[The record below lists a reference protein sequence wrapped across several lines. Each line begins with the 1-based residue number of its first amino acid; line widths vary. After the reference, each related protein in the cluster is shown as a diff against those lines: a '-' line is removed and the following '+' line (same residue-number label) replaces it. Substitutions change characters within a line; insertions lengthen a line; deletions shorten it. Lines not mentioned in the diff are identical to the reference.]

1 MKHQLESTKCGR
13 QNIVAVERTTELA
26 RYLAVVNN
34 FKPLSIDEEVEL
46 ASLIKKGD
54 KAAKDKLVNA
64 NLGFV
69 VSVAKQYDYCKGTLT
84 LLDLINEGNIG
95 LIEAAETF
103 DATYGFKFI
112 SYAVNYIK
120 AHILDALTHNSRLVA
135 DYHKGAP
142 NSHSS
147 LDAPM
152 ADDND
157 TTLGDIICTSTDAE
171 SFVGESLTTDI
182 LRALNSVLKAKEVT
196 IICVMYG
203 IGTPSLSKWQIAEK
217 LGVTDERV
225 RQMAQMAI
233 GKLRNNEQAMTLL
246 SKYL

>member
-1 MKHQLESTKCGR
+1 
-13 QNIVAVERTTELA
+13 
-26 RYLAVVNN
+26 
-34 FKPLSIDEEVEL
+34 
-46 ASLIKKGD
+46 
-54 KAAKDKLVNA
+54 
-64 NLGFV
+64 
-69 VSVAKQYDYCKGTLT
+69 
-84 LLDLINEGNIG
+84 
-95 LIEAAETF
+95 
-103 DATYGFKFI
+103 
-112 SYAVNYIK
+112 
-120 AHILDALTHNSRLVA
+120 
-135 DYHKGAP
+135 
-142 NSHSS
+142 
-147 LDAPM
+147 M

-182 LRALNSVLKAKEVT
+182 LRVLNSVLKAKEVT